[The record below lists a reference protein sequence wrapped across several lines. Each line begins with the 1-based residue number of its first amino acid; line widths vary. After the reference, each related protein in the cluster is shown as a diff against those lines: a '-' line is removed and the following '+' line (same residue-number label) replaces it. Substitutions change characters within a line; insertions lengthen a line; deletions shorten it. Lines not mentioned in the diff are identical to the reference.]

1 MTGTVIN
8 KVKKEREDKNQI
20 NQISKDWIKANV
32 KNYF

>member
-20 NQISKDWIKANV
+20 NQISKDRIKANV